1 MKILDEVLHFLGAAA
16 LAGAVGLGS
25 AGALAADVTVRLM
38 HVDQNPAVGSFF
50 NDLARRFESTH
61 PGVKVEIQYLENES
75 YKKKLTT
82 LLQSPDRPNILYS
95 WGGGVLREQ
104 VKAGVVEDITAA
116 MNAGWK
122 DRFMPAAV
130 QAYTID
136 NKVYGVPF
144 QASQVGFFYN
154 KDLFAKAGVDAGSI
168 KTWDDLLGAVK
179 KFKDAG
185 ITPIIAG
192 GGDKWPLHFY
202 WSHLAIRVGG
212 KAAFDAAMR
221 GEGKGF
227 ASDTFVRAGELFK
240 QLADLKP
247 FQPGY
252 LGVSFPQSAGQFG
265 DGKGAMVL
273 MLNGMLGSMKVNS
286 ADKVGVPDD
295 KLGWMP
301 FPTVAGGKGDPSDT
315 LGGLNG
321 WIITKG
327 SPKEAVEFMRFFSE
341 AQNQRFAAE
350 RGFYLPVVN
359 GTQDAIKRPVLRRL
373 AENVANAKYHQV
385 YYDQMLGPSVGA
397 VVNDISADIAS
408 GRTKPADAAAAVQQ
422 AWKLAN

>member
-1 MKILDEVLHFLGAAA
+1 MNLNQFLSSVAIVATT
-16 LAGAVGLGS
+16 GLTS
-25 AGALAADVTVRLM
+25 AGALAADVNVRLL
-38 HVDQNPAVGSFF
+38 HVDQNPEVTAFY
-50 NDLARRFESTH
+50 NDLARRFEASR

-104 VKAGVVEDITAA
+104 VKAGVVEDLTAP

-122 DRFMPAAV
+122 ERFMPAAV
-130 QAYTID
+130 QAYTLDSKI
-136 NKVYGVPF
+136 YGVPF

-154 KDLFAKAGVDAGSI
+154 KDLFAKAGVDAGAI
-168 KTWDDLLGAVK
+168 KTWDDLLGAVR

-185 ITPIIAG
+185 ITPIVAG

-202 WSHLAIRVGG
+202 WSHLAIRIGG
-212 KAAFDAAMR
+212 KGAFDAAMR

-252 LGVSFPQSAGQFG
+252 LGVTFPQSAGQFG

-286 ADKVGVPDD
+286 ADKVGIPDD

-301 FPTVAGGKGDPSDT
+301 FPTVAGGKGAPSDT

-321 WIITKG
+321 WLVTKG
-327 SPKEAVEFMRFFSE
+327 SPKEAVDFLRFFSE
-341 AQNQRFAAE
+341 AQNQRVAAE

-359 GTQDAIKRPVLRRL
+359 GTQDAIKRPVLRLL
-373 AENVANAKYHQV
+373 AENVAHSGYHQV

-397 VVNDISADIAS
+397 VVNDISADLAS
-408 GRTKPADAAAAVQQ
+408 GRLKPAEAAAAVQQ